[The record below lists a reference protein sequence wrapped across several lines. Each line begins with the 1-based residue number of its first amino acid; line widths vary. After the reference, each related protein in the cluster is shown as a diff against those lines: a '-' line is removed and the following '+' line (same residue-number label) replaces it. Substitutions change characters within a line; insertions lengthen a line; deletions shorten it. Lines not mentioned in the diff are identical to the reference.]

1 MSTFVQPE
9 LQVGDRVLYYDNPQ
23 GDRVPCKSQFWVRVT
38 QAGGLDHKYFS
49 VRRRRWFC

>member
-23 GDRVPCKSQFWVRVT
+23 NPANPSFGFVFGCRGSRP
-38 QAGGLDHKYFS
+38 
-49 VRRRRWFC
+49 